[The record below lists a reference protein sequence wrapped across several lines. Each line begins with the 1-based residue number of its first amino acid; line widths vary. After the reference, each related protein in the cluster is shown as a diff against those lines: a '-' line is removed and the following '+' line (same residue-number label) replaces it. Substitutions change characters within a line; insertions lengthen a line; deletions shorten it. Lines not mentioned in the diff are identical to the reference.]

1 MQQMEIL
8 FLYTAEYIIRV
19 FWLNKQIKLIGENR
33 DNTIIAATG
42 YAINITAN
50 NVEILQFTI
59 TALSYPHAGILAH
72 EVEKSEHL

>member
-1 MQQMEIL
+1 MMQQMEIL

-50 NVEILQFTI
+50 NV
-59 TALSYPHAGILAH
+59 
-72 EVEKSEHL
+72 